1 MKRCSTSLAWREI
14 QTGHDGKTP
23 PIHSD
28 EGQLQ
33 RWTMGERNQNP
44 GALLGEWIM
53 VPAPVGSTQARPQ
66 KVIHSHH
73 MDLQFSFW
81 VDNSKELKTGAQ
93 KNKTQQKPHTHSQLH
108 YSHTPKVETQVST
121 DNA

>member
-44 GALLGEWIM
+44 GALLGGM
-53 VPAPVGSTQARPQ
+53 DNGASTCG
-66 KVIHSHH
+66 KHTGTS
-73 MDLQFSFW
+73 
-81 VDNSKELKTGAQ
+81 SK
-93 KNKTQQKPHTHSQLH
+93 
-108 YSHTPKVETQVST
+108 SHTQSPHGPAIQFLGR
-121 DNA
+121 